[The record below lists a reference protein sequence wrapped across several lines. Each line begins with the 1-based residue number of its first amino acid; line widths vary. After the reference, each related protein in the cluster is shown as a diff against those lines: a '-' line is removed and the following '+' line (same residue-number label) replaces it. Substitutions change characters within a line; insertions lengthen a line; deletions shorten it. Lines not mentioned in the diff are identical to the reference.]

1 MNLYASQ
8 TNVTDFSLTFLRLV
22 MQLTMSSFSGDF
34 SKFSGDCYYY
44 NPDTDIEKPSFFIYR
59 LNEGNKLF
67 IGTRGTIDVN
77 DAATDVA
84 IREIN
89 TNKGIYIEGFYR
101 SSLYVYQYAYS
112 YIKNHDGPI
121 YFIGHSMG
129 GAISTILHCLAKFD
143 FKNTKDINTIAFAPV
158 PAISDTL
165 NISYGDKIVTIINS
179 DDAVPTISI
188 ANMYKFLVK
197 YNPFIPITK
206 LPWNIIKD
214 TVDFVLTLIYR
225 FTSLF
230 SQKVFEYFQ
239 MALNSSIDELVSYAS
254 KEKNFVIRYPPG
266 TVFQMDIENPS
277 YLSQSVIKA
286 EEKLNILSFS
296 LHAFNAHDPSQYI
309 KLLNVTLGD

>member
-1 MNLYASQ
+1 MNIYSSQ
-8 TNVTDFSLTFLRLV
+8 TDVTDFSLTFLRLV
-22 MQLTMSSFSGDF
+22 MQLTMSTFSGDF
-34 SKFSGDCYYY
+34 SKFSGECYFY
-44 NPDTDIEKPSFFIYR
+44 NPNSDIEKPSFYVYR

-67 IGTRGTIDVN
+67 IGTRGTIDVT

-89 TNKGIYIEGFYR
+89 TNKGTYLEGFYK
-101 SSLYVYQYAYS
+101 SSLYVYLFAYPF
-112 YIKNHDGPI
+112 IKNHDGPI

-143 FKNTKDINTIAFAPV
+143 FGNTKDINTIAFAPV
-158 PAISDTL
+158 PAISESL
-165 NISYGDKIVTIINS
+165 NKSYGNKIVTIINS

-188 ANMYKFLVK
+188 ANMYEFLVK
-197 YNPFIPITK
+197 YNPFIPLSK
-206 LPWNIIKD
+206 LPWNLIKD

-239 MALNSSIDELVSYAS
+239 MALNSSIDELVSYS
-254 KEKNFVIRYPPG
+254 KKEKNFVIRYPPG
-266 TVFQMDIENPS
+266 TVYQ
-277 YLSQSVIKA
+277 LSIDRPDFLRNSIINA
-286 EEKLNILSFS
+286 SEKLNILSFS
-296 LHAFNAHDPSQYI
+296 LHAFEGHDPSQYI